1 MTPRRAWRIV
11 QCAVGGALLLHAA
24 TAEAANLV
32 RPEDAPSLRPPKGE
46 IPPGWWEEYGTVTL
60 AAGGLALPLLGVVIW
75 LLARP
80 KPGPPL
86 NHAALARQALD
97 PFRRVP
103 EDAAALARA
112 SAVVRHYFV
121 RAFSLPAEACTTAE
135 FCAALAAHA
144 RVGAGLAGA
153 ASDFLRR
160 CDERKF
166 APGVP
171 ATPLGAV
178 EQAFALIE
186 AGERQRN
193 SPAPTPAPPP
203 PAPAAPST
211 PAARA

>member
-1 MTPRRAWRIV
+1 MRPHRAWRTV
-11 QCAVGGALLLHAA
+11 QSVVGGALLLHAA
-24 TAEAANLV
+24 AAGAANLV

-60 AAGGLALPLLGVVIW
+60 VAGGLTLPLLGVVIW

-80 KPGPPL
+80 KPAPPL
-86 NHAALARQALD
+86 NHAALARQALE
-97 PFRRVP
+97 PFRKVP

-121 RAFSLPAEACTTAE
+121 RAFGLPEEACTTAE
-135 FCAALAAHA
+135 FCAALAARP
-144 RVGAGLAGA
+144 RVGAALAGT

-171 ATPLGAV
+171 AAPLGAV

-193 SPAPTPAPPP
+193 SPAPAPAPP
-203 PAPAAPST
+203 PAAPST
-211 PAARA
+211 PAART